1 MVGNDYVLSLDKA
14 LDFIKST
21 VQVATNGE
29 MDKLDVRHQCECH
42 IAEGAPRRE
51 DEPLMYNFK
60 DSMLKAIG
68 EYQVKILVRKKRF
81 KQHSIYI

>member
-29 MDKLDVRHQCECH
+29 MDKLDVCHQCECH

-51 DEPLMYNFK
+51 DEPAN
-60 DSMLKAIG
+60 
-68 EYQVKILVRKKRF
+68 V
-81 KQHSIYI
+81 